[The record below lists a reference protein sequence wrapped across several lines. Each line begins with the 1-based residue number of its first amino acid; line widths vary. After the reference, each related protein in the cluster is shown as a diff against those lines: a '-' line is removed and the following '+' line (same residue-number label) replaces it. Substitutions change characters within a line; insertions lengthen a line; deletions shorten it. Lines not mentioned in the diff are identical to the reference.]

1 MTTPEPADLTG
12 GSADRRIDPDLVL
25 ALALSVAILIE
36 SGFTGYESLQPAVL
50 LTTVPLIWRRRY
62 PLLAFGL
69 AVMGAV
75 LSNSAPFVGLTCIVI
90 AAYSVSVYSN
100 EVLYALLVLIGTA
113 TAVVIRYGDGA
124 MPSIPGSYGPFLLL
138 LPVWLVGQQ
147 VRARQVRADASESKA
162 MRLEREQDAA
172 TRAAIAEERGRVARE
187 LHDVVAHSVSVML
200 VQAGAARHV
209 LATAPDQAREALL
222 AVESSG
228 REAMAELRHLVGVL
242 HEDGAGG
249 ALAPQPGADGIE
261 PLIRRVREAGLPVTL
276 WIEGEPFPLSPG
288 LNLALYRIVQEALTN
303 ALKYSGMAKTSV
315 VLEYRE
321 AELKVA
327 ILDEGTGMA
336 PSDGTSQGR
345 GLIVMQDRVALYGG
359 TFEAGPR
366 LTRGFAVR
374 AWLPLAGSAV

>member
-1 MTTPEPADLTG
+1 
-12 GSADRRIDPDLVL
+12 
-25 ALALSVAILIE
+25 
-36 SGFTGYESLQPAVL
+36 
-50 LTTVPLIWRRRY
+50 PLIWRRRD
-62 PLLAFGL
+62 PLVVFGV

-75 LSNSAPFVGLTCIVI
+75 ISSASPFVGLTSIVI

-100 EVLYALLVLIGTA
+100 DVLFALFVLIGTA
-113 TAVVIRYGDGA
+113 IAVVMRYGDSA
-124 MPSIPGSYGPFLLL
+124 MPSIPRSYGPFLLL

-147 VRARQVRADASESKA
+147 VRARQVRAEASENKA

-242 HEDGAGG
+242 HEDGAGV
-249 ALAPQPGADGIE
+249 ALAPQPGADGID

-276 WIEGEPFPLSPG
+276 WIEGRPFPLSPG

-303 ALKYSGMAKTSV
+303 TLKYSGMAKTEV

-321 AELKVA
+321 AELKVE
-327 ILDEGTGMA
+327 ILDEGTGTA
-336 PSDGTSQGR
+336 PSDGASQGR
-345 GLIVMQDRVALYGG
+345 GLLGMQERVALYGG

-374 AWLPLAGSAV
+374 AWLPLAGSAA